1 MRNFSG
7 NIHRIRSAFPI
18 LFNSILFFFFFGGG
32 GVRRR
37 IKSNRRACRAH
48 YVLQCLSWLNCSLPR
63 ESQCQELK
71 DLPQV
76 CFYTALA
83 KYCGSQGY
91 PSPRPKFNRSCFLAQ
106 YTAAL
111 SRLLEKAVM
120 LKWLSLLLSFPAGG

>member
-1 MRNFSG
+1 MDVEFLG

-18 LFNSILFFFFFGGG
+18 LWGGG
-32 GVRRR
+32 GRRR

-48 YVLQCLSWLNCSLPR
+48 YVLQSQCLSWLICSLPR

-111 SRLLEKAVM
+111 SRLFEKAVI